1 MVAARRSLAMA
12 ELGRTRKQRETFQE
26 RRRPHQHELSEVV
39 AVWNSVATSCNHGS
53 LAMGV
58 PNRFGGMEESRRD

>member
-1 MVAARRSLAMA
+1 MA
-12 ELGRTRKQRETFQE
+12 ELKRTRKQRETFQE

-53 LAMGV
+53 LAVGV
-58 PNRFGGMEESRRD
+58 PNRFGGMEESGRY